1 MSILNNF
8 VGFFKINRSA
18 VDEDIENDE
27 DELYEGSEY
36 EAADVLDESE
46 NQPPYS
52 RAMHYNTTPRHDEQS
67 RSGVD
72 RAERNI
78 GRINRS
84 SFSRGNSN
92 ITPVSPV
99 KGQPANME
107 LSHVKPTTF
116 NDSRFISDCIKEQK
130 VVILNMDGINNELA
144 QRIIDFASGVAYYS
158 NGKLKRITGNIFI
171 VAPEV
176 VSMSGKYDDVSS
188 SDPMSM
194 FAGRTM

>member
-1 MSILNNF
+1 
-8 VGFFKINRSA
+8 
-18 VDEDIENDE
+18 
-27 DELYEGSEY
+27 
-36 EAADVLDESE
+36 
-46 NQPPYS
+46 
-52 RAMHYNTTPRHDEQS
+52 
-67 RSGVD
+67 
-72 RAERNI
+72 
-78 GRINRS
+78 
-84 SFSRGNSN
+84 
-92 ITPVSPV
+92 
-99 KGQPANME
+99 ME